1 MQVIVLHIY
10 DMHVI
15 NVVQLLVDSAGGKF
29 KYKTIIVFNE
39 NKKHFVIVI

>member
-1 MQVIVLHIY
+1 M
-10 DMHVI
+10 I

-39 NKKHFVIVI
+39 NKNILLSLYNI